1 MKAKSKAK
9 GCQRH
14 KTKDAD
20 GRLVILRKRDCPGCL
35 REQVLSYM
43 SRQGVA
49 IEVIDQLGAMAHEA
63 RKNLEWL
70 VNYTRITDTASKRLS
85 EPLKARGE
93 GRVSG

>member
-1 MKAKSKAK
+1 
-9 GCQRH
+9 
-14 KTKDAD
+14 
-20 GRLVILRKRDCPGCL
+20 
-35 REQVLSYM
+35 M